1 MVYRFLVRFW
11 LVFIIFCTYW
21 LWHLSRSVTFCLIPP
36 FTPVKQPYS
45 VHEYTIRTHAGTC
58 ILRCLLIIRRIT
70 GTESQSSLSVCDCAH
85 AILCFQEEHS
95 LQWCIPDVLEMR
107 WVLLERNAFPGMFAE
122 RDSSSSV
129 GHVLR
134 VPQTA
139 PPRLPKKRLCIQ
151 CTHQLFLPLSTV
163 ECLNLRQDIWVY
175 NLLNTGFLY
184 VSTSI
189 LRPWAIFDMSLFQ
202 NVWHG
207 DCGWNSS
214 ACLMVYNAVC
224 HNGDAFF
231 RFVLAL

>member
-1 MVYRFLVRFW
+1 ME
-11 LVFIIFCTYW
+11 
-21 LWHLSRSVTFCLIPP
+21 SRS
-36 FTPVKQPYS
+36 
-45 VHEYTIRTHAGTC
+45 
-58 ILRCLLIIRRIT
+58 
-70 GTESQSSLSVCDCAH
+70 SLCVCDCAH

-95 LQWCIPDVLEMR
+95 LQWCIPDVFEMR

-129 GHVLR
+129 GHVLQ
-134 VPQTA
+134 VPQTL

-175 NLLNTGFLY
+175 NLFNTGFLC

-189 LRPWAIFDMSLFQ
+189 LRPWVIFDMSLFQ
-202 NVWHG
+202 SVWHG

-214 ACLMVYNAVC
+214 ACIL
-224 HNGDAFF
+224 NGLQCSLPQWACLFC
-231 RFVLAL
+231 FVLALKRLYT